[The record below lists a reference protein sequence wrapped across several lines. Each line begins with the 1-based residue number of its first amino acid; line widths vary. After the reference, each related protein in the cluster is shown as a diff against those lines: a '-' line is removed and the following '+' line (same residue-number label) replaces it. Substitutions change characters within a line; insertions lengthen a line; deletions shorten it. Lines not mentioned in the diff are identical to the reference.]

1 MTQQDFSGKI
11 ALVTGATR
19 GLGRAV
25 ALALA
30 ERGAHVIALGR
41 TQGALEALDD
51 AIAQTP
57 GSASLVPA
65 DLTDMEGIDR
75 LGGVIA
81 ERWGHLDILIG
92 NAGQLGMVGPTAHI
106 DPRTWDQVMAVNVTA
121 NWRLIRAMDP
131 LLRAAPAGRAVFV
144 TSGVSRHH
152 RPFFALYTAS
162 KAALDALV
170 GCYAK
175 EVEKLPLRV
184 NLLNPGPAR
193 TAMRQQFMP
202 GEDPMSL
209 PAPEEIA
216 PLFLELCSPH
226 CSRNGEWVSY
236 PQWRAAQQE
245 PS

>member
-1 MTQQDFSGKI
+1 MSKSKPAFEGKI

-30 ERGAHVIALGR
+30 AKGAHVIALGR
-41 TQGALEALDD
+41 TQGALEELDD
-51 AIAQTP
+51 EIGQMS

-65 DLTDMEGIDR
+65 DLSDGEGIDR

-81 ERWGHLDILIG
+81 ERWGHLDILVG

-106 DPRTWDQVMAVNVTA
+106 DPKSWDQVMAVNVTA
-121 NWRLIRAMDP
+121 NWRLIRSMDP

-144 TSGVSRHH
+144 TSGASRHI
-152 RPFFALYTAS
+152 RPFFAPYSAS

-170 GCYAK
+170 LSYAK
-175 EVEKLPLRV
+175 EVHNLPLRV

-193 TAMRQQFMP
+193 TAMRQQYMP
-202 GEDPMSL
+202 GEDPMTL
-209 PAPEEIA
+209 PAPEDIA
-216 PLFLELCSPH
+216 PLFLELCSPG
-226 CSRNGEWVSY
+226 CNRNGEWVSY
-236 PQWRAAQQE
+236 PEWSQARK
-245 PS
+245 

>member
-1 MTQQDFSGKI
+1 M

-19 GLGRAV
+19 GLGRAA

-30 ERGAHVIALGR
+30 ARGAHIIALGR
-41 TQGALEALDD
+41 TQGALEELDD
-51 AIAQTP
+51 AIGALS

-65 DLTDMEGIDR
+65 DLNDLEGIDR

-92 NAGQLGMVGPTAHI
+92 NAGQLGMLGPTAHI
-106 DPRTWDQVMAVNVTA
+106 DPKVWHEVMQVNVDA

-131 LLRAAPAGRAVFV
+131 LLRVAPAGRAVFV
-144 TSGVSRHH
+144 TSGAARNQ
-152 RPFFALYTAS
+152 RPFFALYSAS

-170 GCYAK
+170 SCYAK

-193 TAMRQQFMP
+193 TAMRRKAMP
-202 GEDPMSL
+202 GEDPNTV
-209 PAPEEIA
+209 PAPEDIV
-216 PLFLELCSPH
+216 PLFLELCSEDCTQH
-226 CSRNGEWVSY
+226 GQWVDF
-236 PQWRAAQQE
+236 PDWKTRQI
-245 PS
+245 